1 MRWKRRRSP
10 AQARTGDNEDE
21 EKAITSFRVHFFK
34 GGAIFLLSYCLV
46 MSSVSSSAQSTH
58 KCCVVGLMCVC
69 VFVCGKPTELVCE
82 TSCVCGTMRMWWRGR
97 CREDTLWLTPLGAAL
112 ECASGE
118 SPDWQFSV
126 FRLCWTLLTAAIGVS
141 FSPLSVLFW
150 NLSRVFV
157 PFTFCLWHTCTYTS
171 KFSDSWSIVRWSFLF
186 TQAFHDLILT
196 VFLVFHFCF
205 HDCPLHAFFAM
216 LPYHLLIIHLDIV
229 LFLFSASMCVLHLS
243 PLCLVT
249 VDIHKACM

>member
-1 MRWKRRRSP
+1 MH
-10 AQARTGDNEDE
+10 QGNLLTDNLV
-21 EKAITSFRVHFFK
+21 SFASVGHFLLLPLGFLFHHFLFYFE
-34 GGAIFLLSYCLV
+34 IFLEFL
-46 MSSVSSSAQSTH
+46 
-58 KCCVVGLMCVC
+58 
-69 VFVCGKPTELVCE
+69 
-82 TSCVCGTMRMWWRGR
+82 
-97 CREDTLWLTPLGAAL
+97 
-112 ECASGE
+112 
-118 SPDWQFSV
+118 
-126 FRLCWTLLTAAIGVS
+126 FRS
-141 FSPLSVLFW
+141 LSVCDTPARIL
-150 NLSRVFV
+150 LSS
-157 PFTFCLWHTCTYTS
+157 PTLDT
-171 KFSDSWSIVRWSFLF
+171 IVRWSFLF